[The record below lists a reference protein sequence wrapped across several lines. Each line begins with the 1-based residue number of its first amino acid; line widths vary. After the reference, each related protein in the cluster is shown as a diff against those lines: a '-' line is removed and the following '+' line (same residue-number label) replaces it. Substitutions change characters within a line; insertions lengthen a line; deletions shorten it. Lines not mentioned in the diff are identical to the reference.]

1 MLRYFLP
8 TLTIRKKFLRLDSV
22 SLSSMNIATYLRYI
36 YVDQINFFLVF
47 DKNIINSPTAQE
59 EMSL

>member
-1 MLRYFLP
+1 MLSYFLP

-22 SLSSMNIATYLRYI
+22 SLSSINIATYLRYI

-59 EMSL
+59 KMSL

>member
-1 MLRYFLP
+1 MLSYFLP

-22 SLSSMNIATYLRYI
+22 SLSSINIATYLRYI
-36 YVDQINFFLVF
+36 YVDQIKFFLVF

-59 EMSL
+59 KMSL

>member
-1 MLRYFLP
+1 MLSDFLP

-22 SLSSMNIATYLRYI
+22 SLSSINIATYLRYI
-36 YVDQINFFLVF
+36 YVDQIKFFLVF

-59 EMSL
+59 KMSL